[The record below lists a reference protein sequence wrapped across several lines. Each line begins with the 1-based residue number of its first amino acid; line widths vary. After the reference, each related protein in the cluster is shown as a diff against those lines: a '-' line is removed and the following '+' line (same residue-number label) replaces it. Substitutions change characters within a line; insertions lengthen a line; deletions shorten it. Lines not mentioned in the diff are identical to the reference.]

1 MSTLKR
7 SPQPNMQ
14 LKQPSCHWCFR
25 AKRMVPRNR
34 RDQVRLLPEGNRP
47 CEKGHDGFSE
57 IGLTLLERMAGTTRL
72 ELATSAVTAIETTR
86 HGWLPKPRFG
96 TLGNNYWTMKG
107 PRNGLCRTTA
117 EALTKDESSN
127 PDHPFPSFGGGFD
140 YYATPRISPAECAL
154 RWTTASEA
162 AVASC
167 RVLSPAT
174 LLEFAPTFR
183 TRAFHDWSTRKPSR
197 SPCNYL
203 NRFCKHWRF
212 PPFQLRVVCYLD

>member
-1 MSTLKR
+1 M
-7 SPQPNMQ
+7 N
-14 LKQPSCHWCFR
+14 
-25 AKRMVPRNR
+25 VP
-34 RDQVRLLPEGNRP
+34 LTGLPV
-47 CEKGHDGFSE
+47 
-57 IGLTLLERMAGTTRL
+57 L
-72 ELATSAVTAIETTR
+72 ETTR
-86 HGWLPKPRFG
+86 HGWLPKSRFG
-96 TLGNNYWTMKG
+96 TLRNNYWTMKG

-154 RWTTASEA
+154 RWTTSSEA

-174 LLEFAPTFR
+174 LLKFAPTFR

-212 PPFQLRVVCYLD
+212 RPFRLRVVCYPDRSWRLSGRPSVGVHRTSCRSGRRWSSFSLRPSILPPCWNQEWSSRI